1 MASKKGN
8 TKFYHTTSQ
17 QAYYMKP
24 SEAKTVSLAGGPAV
38 TGDVPRPRI
47 GMVLMT
53 KRPLDLED
61 WLRYHRRA
69 PCGVGTREG
78 RAAND
83 RYR

>member
-1 MASKKGN
+1 M
-8 TKFYHTTSQ
+8 
-17 QAYYMKP
+17 
-24 SEAKTVSLAGGPAV
+24 

-78 RAAND
+78 ARAAND
-83 RYR
+83 RHR